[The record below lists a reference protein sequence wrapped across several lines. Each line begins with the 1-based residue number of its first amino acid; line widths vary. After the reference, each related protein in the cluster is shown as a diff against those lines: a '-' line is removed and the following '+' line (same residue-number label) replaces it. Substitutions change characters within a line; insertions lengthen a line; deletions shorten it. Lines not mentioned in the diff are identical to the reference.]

1 VEPVIAWFLLGGAGV
16 FLPLLLV
23 AICMVRAESDLRGPV
38 WRERLRFRRLNK
50 GDWAWSAVGLLGIAV
65 ATGLIMLGAQ
75 LAGSPLEVHPSFMHL
90 DPLGP
95 DRLYILAVWL
105 PFWLLN
111 IFGEEILWRGVVLP
125 RQELAFGQ
133 WAWMINGLGW
143 MAFHLAFGPALMIL
157 LAPIILILPYI
168 VQRRG
173 NSWVGVILHAGL
185 NGPGFLAVALGLV

>member
-1 VEPVIAWFLLGGAGV
+1 
-16 FLPLLLV
+16 
-23 AICMVRAESDLRGPV
+23 
-38 WRERLRFRRLNK
+38 
-50 GDWAWSAVGLLGIAV
+50 
-65 ATGLIMLGAQ
+65 
-75 LAGSPLEVHPSFMHL
+75 MHL